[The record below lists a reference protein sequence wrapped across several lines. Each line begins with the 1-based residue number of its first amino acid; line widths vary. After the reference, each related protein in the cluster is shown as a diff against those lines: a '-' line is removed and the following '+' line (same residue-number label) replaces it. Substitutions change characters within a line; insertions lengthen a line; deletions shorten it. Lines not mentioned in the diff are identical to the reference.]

1 MTLMNSRKLS
11 IAAERAV
18 ILQFM
23 DADTYWDLYRKYGHE
38 VVYESFSKAL
48 AIIQKPTWRMRLLWR
63 VRKWR
68 SRAERLLSWLEAPD
82 GNKA

>member
-1 MTLMNSRKLS
+1 MNSRKLS

-23 DADTYWDLYRKYGHE
+23 DEAEYWDLYKKYGHE
-38 VVYESFSKAL
+38 TVYESFAKAL
-48 AIIQKPTWRMRLLWR
+48 TTVRKPSWRMRLVWR

-68 SRAERLLSWLEAPD
+68 AKLERLIAWLSTEAPD